1 MRKYIRRS
9 ITPTTE
15 PIMIY
20 STLTEKIKILEEF
33 YYSRKKKQKIL
44 EEYFFFVNDL

>member
-33 YYSRKKKQKIL
+33 YYSRKKNKENSRRI
-44 EEYFFFVNDL
+44 FFFC